1 MTPTPSPPTWWIRTL
16 LRVAFPATL
25 VGIVYA
31 TLWIASL
38 FDEPPGLTPGF
49 FIGVVAAVCGLDFL
63 LRRLACALQEKLP
76 WQGHALRRLVLQV
89 LLASLL
95 SVAYFAALYVPLK
108 LLEIQQG
115 AQDTLAWP
123 HLAMTSLLALVLGLA
138 LTTLQVGLDF
148 FARWQDTQREAERR
162 EAQRLRAELDA
173 LTAQLNP
180 HFLFNSLTTVHALI
194 AQDTT
199 AARSL
204 VLELGDVLRYALC
217 HGRRDLVPLA
227 QELDFLDAFRALLQA
242 RHGEG
247 LRIEVAAMTAQRA
260 LQLPPLSLQ
269 LLVENAVRHNRL
281 LANDPLVVSL
291 RAEHDR
297 LIVRNPIKPRQ
308 GDSAGTGNGLHN
320 IAERYRLLGAEAPR
334 VRAEDG
340 VFEVSLA
347 LLPCAP

>member
-1 MTPTPSPPTWWIRTL
+1 MTPTPPLPTWWIRTL
-16 LRVAFPATL
+16 LRIAYPATL

-38 FDEPPGLTPGF
+38 FDEPPRLSVLAFAGF
-49 FIGVVAAVCGLDFL
+49 VAAVSGLDAL
-63 LRRLACALQEKLP
+63 LRRLNQWLQRRLP
-76 WQGHALRRLVLQV
+76 WAQGPLRRLCCQ
-89 LLASLL
+89 LALAALL
-95 SVAYFAALYVPLK
+95 SSVYLLALYVPLK

-123 HLAMTSLLALVLGLA
+123 HLALTALLAVVLA
-138 LTTLQVGLDF
+138 LALSTLHISLDVY
-148 FARWQDTQREAERR
+148 ARWQQAQHEAERR
-162 EAQRLRAELDA
+162 DALRLRAELDA

-194 AQDTT
+194 AEDAS

-204 VLELGDVLRYALC
+204 VLELGDVLRYALS

-227 QELDFLDAFRALLQA
+227 QELDFLDAFRALLLA
-242 RHGEG
+242 RHGAG
-247 LRIEVAAMTAQRA
+247 LRIEVAAMAAQRA

-281 LANDPLVVSL
+281 LGDAPLVVSL
-291 RAEHDR
+291 HAEENR
-297 LIVRNPIKPRQ
+297 LIVRNPITPRQ
-308 GDSAGTGNGLHN
+308 GESAGTGKGLHN
-320 IAERYRLLGAEAPR
+320 IAERYRLLGAEPPR
-334 VRAEDG
+334 VRAEEG